1 MKKIEAPSK
10 ILLVLTLIE
19 FINYFDRQVVF
30 PLFSYL
36 KADFNLSD
44 FELGMIGTVFMII
57 HASFS
62 VPLGILADKWV
73 RKNIIAAGVAIW
85 SIATFV
91 TGTVQNFTQ
100 LLFTRAA
107 VGIGEASYAP
117 AATSLIADNF
127 PLEKRARASSIF
139 HLGMFF
145 GGTLG
150 MILAGVL
157 GSKLGWRACF
167 FIVAIPGIIL
177 ALTALRIKETKHEH
191 RNTSEVNT
199 RNILQLFKTPA
210 YIMTLVSGIMLTFTS
225 SAIISWMTQFFIRFH
240 NYSVDQ
246 ASITIGLAVIIGGPL
261 GIYSGGYFSDLLYN
275 KYKKPRSLAM
285 AIAFI
290 LATPL
295 MYITLT
301 TQNEILLLVTLVMA
315 TYLMTFYYGPMV
327 ALIQDIVPG
336 ALKATAFAFYLFTVH
351 LIGSTP
357 APALIGKIS
366 DISNLQTAL
375 FLVVASNL
383 IGGILLLVTTKLL
396 IKRRDAQ
403 TA

>member
-30 PLFSYL
+30 PLFSFL
-36 KADFNLSD
+36 KADFGLSD
-44 FELGMIGTVFMII
+44 FELGLIGTVFMII
-57 HASFS
+57 HATFS

-85 SIATFV
+85 SVATFI

-100 LLFTRAA
+100 LLITRAA

-167 FIVAIPGIIL
+167 FIVAVPGIIL

-191 RNTSEVNT
+191 KNTSEVNT
-199 RNILQLFKTPA
+199 KNILQLFKTPA

-336 ALKATAFAFYLFTVH
+336 SLKATAFAFYLFTVH

-375 FLVVASNL
+375 FLVVLSNL
-383 IGGILLLVTTKLL
+383 LGGVLLLITTKLL
-396 IKRRDAQ
+396 IKRKDTQ
-403 TA
+403 SV